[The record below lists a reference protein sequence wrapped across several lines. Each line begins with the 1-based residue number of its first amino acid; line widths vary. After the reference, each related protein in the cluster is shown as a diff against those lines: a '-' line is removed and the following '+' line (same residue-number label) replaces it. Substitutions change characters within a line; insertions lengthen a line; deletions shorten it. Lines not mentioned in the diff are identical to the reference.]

1 MIPWKK
7 GAGHDCCLLLA
18 DSYVDASARDA
29 SLTVELAA
37 VRKVEKY
44 SALESTHCFQPI
56 AVESVIPMSIVAYSF
71 LTELGQKMSEVSGD
85 NHDQRISV
93 LIQRCMPSCC
103 MRALPRRTTRING
116 H

>member
-1 MIPWKK
+1 MIPWK
-7 GAGHDCCLLLA
+7 DCCLLLA
-18 DSYVDASARDA
+18 DSYVDASATDA

-56 AVESVIPMSIVAYSF
+56 DVESVIPMSIVAYSF

-103 MRALPRRTTRING
+103 MRALPMRTTRING